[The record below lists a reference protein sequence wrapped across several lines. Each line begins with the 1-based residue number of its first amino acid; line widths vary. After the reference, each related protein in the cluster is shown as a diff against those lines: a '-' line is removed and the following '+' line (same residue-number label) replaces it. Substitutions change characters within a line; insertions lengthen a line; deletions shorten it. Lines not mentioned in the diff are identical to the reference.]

1 MFFSIQ
7 MNSQIS
13 TLHSQ
18 FIRVAIVEDHKM
30 IAEGLE
36 RLIHDGET
44 ILVTGKAYSAAEC
57 LKLLESEQPD
67 VLMLDIGLPD
77 VGGINL
83 CGQIKKKYPQLKV
96 LMLTS
101 YSEMTTIR
109 RALDAGADGYVLKNS
124 MQEELI
130 EGIRTVSSG
139 ERFLCDEVN
148 MVIQNYESSPLELT
162 RRELELL
169 QLIVEG
175 YTQPQLADKM
185 CLGVQTIRSYRKNLN
200 IKLGAHNTAQLLQNA
215 KAMKLV

>member
-1 MFFSIQ
+1 MV
-7 MNSQIS
+7 
-13 TLHSQ
+13 H
-18 FIRVAIVEDHKM
+18 VVIVEDHKM

-44 ILVTGKAYSAAEC
+44 IHVIGKAYSAAGC
-57 LKLLESEQPD
+57 WQLLASEQPD

-77 VGGINL
+77 VGGIDL

-101 YSEMTTIR
+101 YSEMATIR
-109 RALDAGADGYVLKNS
+109 RALDAGVDGYVLKNS
-124 MQEELI
+124 MQEELL
-130 EGIRTVSSG
+130 EGIRTVASG

>member
-1 MFFSIQ
+1 MEE
-7 MNSQIS
+7 N
-13 TLHSQ
+13 HSQ
-18 FIRVAIVEDHKM
+18 LITVSIVEDHKM

-36 RLIHDGET
+36 VLINDAEN
-44 ILVTGKAYSAAEC
+44 ISVLGKAYSAAEC
-57 LKLLESEQPD
+57 WELLEREQPD

-77 VGGINL
+77 VGGIDL
-83 CGQIKKKYPQLKV
+83 CSKIKEKFPQLKV

-101 YSEMTTIR
+101 YSELATIH

-124 MQEELI
+124 MREELL
-130 EGIRTVSSG
+130 EGISVVASG

-148 MVIQNYESSPLELT
+148 MSLQKYESSPLELT

-169 QLIVEG
+169 QLIVAG

-200 IKLGAHNTAQLLQNA
+200 IKLDAHNTAQLVQNA
-215 KAMKLV
+215 KALGLV